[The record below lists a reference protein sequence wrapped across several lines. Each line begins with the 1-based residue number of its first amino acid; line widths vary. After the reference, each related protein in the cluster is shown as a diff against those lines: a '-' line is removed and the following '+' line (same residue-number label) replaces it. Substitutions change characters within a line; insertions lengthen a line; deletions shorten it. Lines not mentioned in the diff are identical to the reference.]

1 MTRVALYVRVS
12 TEDQKIYG
20 LSIEDQVE
28 KLTKWAE
35 KQNAVVVGF
44 YNDAGISARKPASK
58 RPELQRLLLDVKAG
72 KIDLI
77 VFTRLDRWFRNIS
90 EYYKVQDV
98 LEANNV
104 GWKTIYEDY
113 DTTTASGRLK
123 INIMLSVAQDE
134 ADRTAERIKSI
145 NNSKIERKE
154 TIGGKAPF
162 GYKIENK
169 HFVVDEEKAKI
180 VADIFNRYIAGRSI
194 RMLRKY
200 IMDTYSMTYSHNGLV
215 TILKNERYIGRAH
228 DDDNF
233 LPAIIPKEIFEKVQ
247 DILAVRAQRYTYP
260 KSNYVYIFSGIVFC
274 AECGIRLSSHNIRGK
289 YIYYYCK
296 KHKQEH
302 LCPHNKSVN
311 QSMLEKWLLLNL
323 PSKLM
328 EYNLNII
335 EQAKSAPPKIDIAK
349 IQRKIEKLKDLYL
362 NDLIDRDIYEKDYK
376 NLKEELAKASIVQEK
391 LKKPIN
397 IDTILESLSIYPKL
411 SEDGKKEFWS
421 RILKKIVISNDDFF
435 IEPCLPY

>member
-12 TEDQKIYG
+12 TEDQKIHG

-35 KQNAVVVGF
+35 TQNVVVVGF

-145 NNSKIERKE
+145 NSSKIGRKE
-154 TIGGKAPF
+154 TIGGKVTF

-169 HFVVDEEKAKI
+169 RFVVDEEEAKI
-180 VADIFNRYIAGRSI
+180 VTDIFNRYIAVRSI
-194 RMLRKY
+194 YMLRKY

-215 TILKNERYIGRAH
+215 KTLKNERYIGRAH

-247 DILAVRAQRYTYP
+247 DILNVRAQRYVYS
-260 KSNYVYIFSGIVFC
+260 KSKCVYIFSGIVFC
-274 AECGIRLSSHNIRGK
+274 AECGNRLSSHSVRGK
-289 YIYYYCK
+289 YTYYYCR
-296 KHKQEH
+296 KHEREH

-323 PSKLM
+323 PAKLM

-335 EQAKSAPPKIDIAK
+335 EQAKTAPPKIDIAK

-376 NLKEELAKASIVQEK
+376 NLKGELAKASIVQDE
-391 LKKPIN
+391 LKKTIN